1 VSDVREKLFQY
12 RGYTPVPFLLAMILF
27 ARPTEATMLIGAI
40 VALFGEMLRLWGV
53 AYTGSLTRATG
64 GVGAPEVVVAG
75 PYARVRNPL
84 YIGNLLLYTGIGI
97 MANALVPW
105 LVIIALAFFS
115 LQYALIV
122 SLEEEFL
129 ETEFGADY
137 LEYKRNV
144 PRFLPR
150 LTPFKHPAQDHQLPN
165 WQEALKSET
174 RTLQAIAIVLLI
186 LVAIWLRGWA
196 WFSA

>member
-1 VSDVREKLFQY
+1 
-12 RGYTPVPFLLAMILF
+12 M
-27 ARPTEATMLIGAI
+27 
-40 VALFGEMLRLWGV
+40 
-53 AYTGSLTRATG
+53 
-64 GVGAPEVVVAG
+64 VVAG

-84 YIGNLLLYTGIGI
+84 YVGNLLLYTGIGI

-105 LVIIALAFFS
+105 LVIVALVYFS

-150 LTPFKHPAQDHQLPN
+150 LTPFAHPAQEHQLPN
-165 WQEALKSET
+165 WREALRSER
-174 RTLQAIAIVLLI
+174 RTLQAIGIVLLI